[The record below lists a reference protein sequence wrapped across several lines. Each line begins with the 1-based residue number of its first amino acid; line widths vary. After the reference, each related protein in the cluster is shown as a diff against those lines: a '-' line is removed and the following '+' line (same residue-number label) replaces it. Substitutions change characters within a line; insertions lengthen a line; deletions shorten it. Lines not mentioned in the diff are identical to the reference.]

1 MNSEIFEMQD
11 LRGATNA
18 SFKEMTWSLMM
29 MSFHEIRKKWEEWKM
44 GQGL

>member
-1 MNSEIFEMQD
+1 MHP
-11 LRGATNA
+11 

-44 GQGL
+44 GQGLRVLFRVLH